1 MAGCAKPAQQQS
13 AQPTPGGSDRVG
25 FVRMQQL
32 IKAHPLYGQLHQIEL
47 SIDALSLRSLGP
59 AVGQTGS
66 DLSKQDAELQKE
78 LDEATART
86 KQILAQKQ
94 VEYQREENAAIDAAL
109 AAAGRAGSGKPVAA
123 NVGATAQQQA
133 SGVSAQMSRNLQA
146 YAKTLDAQAR
156 AQVVAYQKAV
166 SQRLDRQYQAKA
178 NELQSKESEF
188 ALSLATK
195 DAPQRLELRTRL
207 SNLALDNSARQQV
220 RQQLDALDR
229 SEADQVSAMHARDQQ
244 ALAQLRSQLRAQGQR
259 EVDAG
264 VAKIRAETQQKM
276 AAAGRGAAA
285 PSSVPGPSV
294 AAVDLPPD
302 LKARLEALHKEYQ
315 DRFSRDAQATIEQF
329 KKTRDELQQRYNE
342 LHGIDVASSASLQKE
357 LTSLQS
363 EHEKLYQQIVDQ
375 INREVRIV
383 AQEKGVTTVLSE
395 VAGDGQGIDLTEPA
409 KKEIE
414 SLHE

>member
-1 MAGCAKPAQQQS
+1 MSLPPSRRDNDDYTGTAVLHFRSRSHSRLRETGSAAGRAADARRQRSRRLRSDAAAHQS
-13 AQPTPGGSDRVG
+13 
-25 FVRMQQL
+25 
-32 IKAHPLYGQLHQIEL
+32 EL

-109 AAAGRAGSGKPVAA
+109 AAAGRAGSGKPLAA
-123 NVGATAQQQA
+123 DVGATAQQQA

-229 SEADQVSAMHARDQQ
+229 SEADQVTAMHARDQQ

-285 PSSVPGPSV
+285 PSSVPGPPV
-294 AAVDLPPD
+294 AAVNLPPD

-357 LTSLQS
+357 L
-363 EHEKLYQQIVDQ
+363 
-375 INREVRIV
+375 
-383 AQEKGVTTVLSE
+383 A
-395 VAGDGQGIDLTEPA
+395 
-409 KKEIE
+409 
-414 SLHE
+414 